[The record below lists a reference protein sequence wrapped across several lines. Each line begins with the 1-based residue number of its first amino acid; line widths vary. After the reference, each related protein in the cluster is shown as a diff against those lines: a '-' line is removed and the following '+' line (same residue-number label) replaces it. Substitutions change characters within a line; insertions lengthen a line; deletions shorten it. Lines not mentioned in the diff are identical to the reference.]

1 MGILFSWLTFY
12 FLVGSI
18 EFNSFL
24 SNTISLIEQ
33 RDYITGIIYPEPFF
47 GDSKHTSRATKNL
60 LIIILN
66 AILIL
71 NIFRDS
77 VTRKEIKVFLF
88 FIFALSC
95 LNYIGGISRSD
106 SYHLKQGI
114 FFHNLTLSLIVIY
127 YLEKIKFNFE
137 ILNKNIYLFSSLII
151 VFFVSISD
159 LKLIN
164 NPLAF
169 TDRYNKFLKL
179 NDNFFLDK
187 NYISFIDYLE
197 KKAKSEECIQ
207 VLSYDISLNYLLK
220 KKSCSNFTNPHSIG
234 SKKSQLQLIN
244 QLKANNAN
252 LVITEGLL
260 GYMDPVNNLNQR
272 LPYIAKYLQDNLS
285 KELKFL
291 DWKIIFLRK
300 YE

>member
-1 MGILFSWLTFY
+1 ML
-12 FLVGSI
+12 
-18 EFNSFL
+18 
-24 SNTISLIEQ
+24 
-33 RDYITGIIYPEPFF
+33 
-47 GDSKHTSRATKNL
+47 H
-60 LIIILN
+60 
-66 AILIL
+66 
-71 NIFRDS
+71 
-77 VTRKEIKVFLF
+77 
-88 FIFALSC
+88 
-95 LNYIGGISRSD
+95 
-106 SYHLKQGI
+106 
-114 FFHNLTLSLIVIY
+114 
-127 YLEKIKFNFE
+127 FE

-187 NYISFIDYLE
+187 NYILFIDYLE

-220 KKSCSNFTNPHSIG
+220 KKSCSNFTNPLAIG

-252 LVITEGLL
+252 LVITEGPL
-260 GYMDPVNNLNQR
+260 GYMDPVNNLDQR

-291 DWKIIFLRK
+291 DWKIIFLKK